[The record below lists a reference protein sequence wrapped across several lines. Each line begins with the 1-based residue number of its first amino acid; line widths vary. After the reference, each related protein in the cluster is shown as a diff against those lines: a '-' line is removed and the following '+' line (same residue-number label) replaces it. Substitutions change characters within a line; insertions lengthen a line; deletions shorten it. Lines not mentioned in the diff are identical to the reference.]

1 MEPRGTSFVQLS
13 QQAPRLRGLPT
24 LNSAV
29 VPEASRGR
37 SAAGGGELSFTLAA
51 SLTATAASLVWQSAA
66 RTRIQCNAARKNKK
80 GSSKKPAQSN
90 GVDVLERQPE
100 EKPISPV
107 QKKMA
112 VPSKYAGSETGPEKP
127 VQVYTEVKS
136 ADGGEVIFAGGL
148 IGGQGAFANADY
160 NFDPLGLSEKFPA
173 LLPWF
178 RESELKHG
186 RIAMLGYLGLLA
198 PELLGTIPF
207 LPTKCLQSGEG
218 DNTIIQD
225 AHDACTQGSL
235 PVIGLSP
242 MMLLLVG
249 AGTIEVTTTVLK
261 VILGWG
267 LTIENAGEYP
277 GRAEIGGFL
286 NQLPK
291 NKFDMTVLKLSELKH
306 CRLAM
311 IGFAGGITQAVLCG
325 NNFPW
330 IF

>member
-1 MEPRGTSFVQLS
+1 MPK
-13 QQAPRLRGLPT
+13 
-24 LNSAV
+24 
-29 VPEASRGR
+29 ASRGGL
-37 SAAGGGELSFTLAA
+37 AAGGGLYFTLAA
-51 SLTATAASLVWQSAA
+51 SLTATAASLVRQSAV
-66 RTRIQCNAARKNKK
+66 RTRTQCNAARKKK
-80 GSSKKPAQSN
+80 KDSSKKPAQGN

-112 VPSKYAGSETGPEKP
+112 VPSKYAGSESGPERP

-136 ADGGEVIFAGGL
+136 ADGGEAIFAGGL

-186 RIAMLGYLGLLA
+186 RIAMLGFLGLLA
-198 PELLGTIPF
+198 PELGTIPF
-207 LPTKCLQSGEG
+207 LPPKCLQSGEG
-218 DNTIIQD
+218 DNAIIQD
-225 AHDACTQGSL
+225 AHDACVQGSL
-235 PVIGLSP
+235 PIIGLSP
-242 MMLLLVG
+242 MALLLVG
-249 AGTIEVTTTVLK
+249 AGTIEITTTVLK
-261 VILGWG
+261 IIFGWG
-267 LTIENAGEYP
+267 LTLENAGDYP
-277 GRAEIGGFL
+277 GRLEIGGFL

-291 NKFDMTVLKLSELKH
+291 NKFDMTVLKLQELKH